1 MLFSMCVWFPV
12 WLEINIF
19 KMSVYGF
26 DKLLGH
32 AHTTLFI
39 GRSLYALSW
48 KMMNYFYLPG
58 N

>member
-32 AHTTLFI
+32 THTLFI
-39 GRSLYALSW
+39 GRSLYAPSW